1 MKNFKELGLN
11 EEILKGLAELN
22 YVESTPIQEK
32 AIPFILEKKQDLIGL
47 AQTGTGKT
55 AAFSLPIIQKI
66 VPNKNIQ
73 ALILC
78 PTRELCLQISKEIN
92 AFSKYK
98 TGLKVATIY
107 GGARIDTQ
115 IRELNNGV
123 NIVVGTPGRMG
134 DMIRR
139 KVIHLE
145 KIDFLVLDEADE
157 MLDLGFKEELDN
169 ILEKTPKEKQT
180 LLFSATMSSVV
191 RKIASKYMNKPQEI
205 SVGKSNEGADNVSHQ
220 YFLVKPRNRFEA
232 LKRIIDFEPE
242 IYGILFCRTRRETQE
257 IADKLKESKYSSEA
271 LHGDVSQN
279 IRTQIMDRFR
289 KRKIQL
295 LVATDVAA
303 RGIDVNDLTHVI
315 NFNIPDSSEAYVHR
329 SGRTGRANKSGL
341 SISIITPF
349 EERKIR
355 VLEKRIGKKFELK
368 RIPSGKD
375 ICQKQITSL
384 VEKIK
389 NSETDEREMEKYLQ
403 GAEESLSSLTKSE
416 IISKFLS
423 YEFNHFLN
431 QYKDLS
437 DLEDVKSGSKLSKE
451 RMSNDNLVDVKINVG
466 KKDKFDVKTLFR
478 LINSSKELKGAEIG
492 KITIEE
498 NYTIFGL
505 EKNRI
510 GDFEKSFRR
519 ISFAGKFLKTETE
532 NINSDNRNKRR
543 SGDRRSSERKSGSR
557 RSSDRGNRN
566 RFKGGKRKK

>member
-22 YVESTPIQEK
+22 YVEAMPIQEK

-78 PTRELCLQISKEIN
+78 PTRELCLQISKEIS

-115 IRELNNGV
+115 IRELNSGV

-139 KVIHLE
+139 KVMHLD

-180 LLFSATMSSVV
+180 LLFSATMSNVV

-205 SVGKSNEGADNVSHQ
+205 SVGKTNEGADNVSHQ
-220 YFLVKPRNRFEA
+220 YFLVKPRSRFEA

-242 IYGILFCRTRRETQE
+242 IYGILFCRTRHETQE

-375 ICQKQITSL
+375 ICQKQINSL

-389 NSETDEREMEKYLQ
+389 NSESDEKEIQKYLK
-403 GAEESLSSLTKSE
+403 GAEESLESLTKSE

-431 QYKDLS
+431 QYKDLD

-466 KKDKFDVKTLFR
+466 KNDKFDVKTLFR

-492 KITIEE
+492 KISIEE

-505 EKNRI
+505 EKSRLN
-510 GDFEKSFRR
+510 DFEKSFRR
-519 ISFAGKFLKTETE
+519 ISFAGKFLKTEIE
-532 NINSDNRNKRR
+532 NVKNDNRSTRR
-543 SGDRRSSERKSGSR
+543 PSNR
-557 RSSDRGNRN
+557 RSSDRRSDSRGSRN
-566 RFKGGKRKK
+566 RFRGSKRKK

>member
-11 EEILKGLAELN
+11 EEILKSLAELN
-22 YVESTPIQEK
+22 YVEAMPIQEK

-78 PTRELCLQISKEIN
+78 PTRELCLQISKEIS

-115 IRELNNGV
+115 IRELNSGV

-139 KVIHLE
+139 KVIHLD

-180 LLFSATMSSVV
+180 LLFSATMSNVV

-205 SVGKSNEGADNVSHQ
+205 SVGKTNEGADNVSHQ
-220 YFLVKPRNRFEA
+220 YFLVKPRSRFEA

-242 IYGILFCRTRRETQE
+242 IYGILFCRTRHETQE

-349 EERKIR
+349 EERNIR

-368 RIPSGKD
+368 KIPSGKD

-384 VEKIK
+384 VDKIK
-389 NSETDEREMEKYLQ
+389 NSESDEKEIQKYLR
-403 GAEESLSSLTKSE
+403 GAEESLESLTKSE

-431 QYKDLS
+431 QYKDLD

-466 KKDKFDVKTLFR
+466 KNDKFDVKTLFR

-492 KITIEE
+492 KISIEE

-505 EKNRI
+505 EKNRLN
-510 GDFEKSFRR
+510 DFEKSFRR
-519 ISFAGKFLKTETE
+519 ISFAGKFLKTEIE
-532 NINSDNRNKRR
+532 NVKNDNRSTRR
-543 SGDRRSSERKSGSR
+543 PTNR
-557 RSSDRGNRN
+557 RSSDRRLDTRGSRN
-566 RFKGGKRKK
+566 RFRGNKRNK

>member
-22 YVESTPIQEK
+22 YVEAMPIQEK

-78 PTRELCLQISKEIN
+78 PTRELCLQISKEIS

-115 IRELNNGV
+115 IRELNSGV

-139 KVIHLE
+139 KVIHLD

-180 LLFSATMSSVV
+180 LLFSATMSNVV

-205 SVGKSNEGADNVSHQ
+205 SVGKTNEGADNVSHQ
-220 YFLVKPRNRFEA
+220 YFLVKPRSRFEA

-242 IYGILFCRTRRETQE
+242 IYGILFCRTRHETQE

-375 ICQKQITSL
+375 ICQKQINSL

-389 NSETDEREMEKYLQ
+389 NSETNEKEMEKYLK
-403 GAEESLSSLTKSE
+403 GAEESLESLTKSE

-431 QYKDLS
+431 QYKDLD

-466 KKDKFDVKTLFR
+466 KNDKFDVKTLFR

-492 KITIEE
+492 KISIEE

-505 EKNRI
+505 EKSRLN
-510 GDFEKSFRR
+510 DFEKSFRR

-532 NINSDNRNKRR
+532 NVKNDNRSTRR
-543 SGDRRSSERKSGSR
+543 PSNR
-557 RSSDRGNRN
+557 RSSDRRSDSRGSRN
-566 RFKGGKRKK
+566 RFRGSKRKK